1 MSFPARAL
9 NGGAD
14 TDQHLRKPRV
24 ALTPSKPADDTDK
37 KAAREAAQQDIL
49 LREVDE
55 AVRQD
60 EAAQFAKRYGRIL
73 LGALVVGLLAF
84 GAWLFWQDHREGQL
98 EEGSEAFIVALDE
111 LQAGNADAADSEL
124 AAIAEDGTP
133 AARAGAQM
141 LRAGIA
147 AEKGETAQ
155 AAEMYFALADDGDAP
170 QVYRDLAAIR
180 GVAARYDAMQP
191 QQVIDRLKPL
201 ATPGNPWFASAAEMV
216 AMAYMQQGKRDLAGP
231 LFAAIA
237 QDDEAPQ
244 TIRSRAR
251 QMSGLLGV
259 DAIEDVDETL
269 AEAGGQGPGAAAPAA
284 Q

>member
-1 MSFPARAL
+1 LSFAAPTL

-14 TDQHLRKPRV
+14 TDQHQRKPRV
-24 ALTPSKPADDTDK
+24 ALTPSKPAADTDK

-60 EAAQFAKRYGRIL
+60 EAAQFAQRYGRAIL
-73 LGALVVGLLAF
+73 VLLVVGLLAF
-84 GAWLFWQDHREGQL
+84 GGWLFWKDHREGQL
-98 EEGSEAFIVALDE
+98 EEGSEAFVTALDE
-111 LQAGNADAADSEL
+111 LQAGNADTADTEFASL
-124 AAIAEDGTP
+124 ADDSTP

-147 AEKGETAQ
+147 AQKGATEQ

-170 QVYRDLAAIR
+170 QAYRDLAAIR

-191 QQVIDRLKPL
+191 QAVIDRLKPL

-216 AMAYMQQGKRDLAGP
+216 AMAYLEQDKRDLAGP

-237 QDDEAPQ
+237 KDEEAPQ
-244 TIRSRAR
+244 SIRSRAR

-259 DAIEDVDETL
+259 DAIEDVEETL
-269 AEAGGQGPGAAAPAA
+269 AEAGGQGPGATAPAA

>member
-1 MSFPARAL
+1 LSFALPAL
-9 NGGAD
+9 NGWPD
-14 TDQHLRKPRV
+14 TDQHQRKPSV
-24 ALTPSKPADDTDK
+24 ALTPSKPAADADK

-60 EAAQFAKRYGRIL
+60 EAAQFAQRYGRAIL
-73 LGALVVGLLAF
+73 ALLVVGLLAF
-84 GAWLFWQDHREGQL
+84 GGWLFWKDHREGQL
-98 EEGSEAFIVALDE
+98 EEGSEAFVTALDE
-111 LQAGNADAADSEL
+111 IQAGNADAADREF
-124 AAIAEDGTP
+124 ATVAGEGTP
-133 AARAGAQM
+133 AARAGARII
-141 LRAGIA
+141 RAGIA
-147 AEKGETAQ
+147 AQKGDTEQ

-170 QVYRDLAAIR
+170 QAYRDLAAIR

-191 QQVIDRLKPL
+191 QAVIDRLKPL

-216 AMAYMQQGKRDLAGP
+216 AMAYLEQDKRDLAGP

-237 QDDEAPQ
+237 KDEEAPQ
-244 TIRSRAR
+244 SIRARAR

-259 DAIEDVDETL
+259 DAIDNVEETL
-269 AEAGGQGPGAAAPAA
+269 AEAGGQEPGATASAA